1 MVRGFLKRSPV
12 QIVCNVR
19 IASYGFD
26 LPILSC
32 LIDAAPT
39 DSIPNHVQKFGRVL
53 RPDPA
58 PVGPREY
65 QDTIMDRLACAL
77 EACRNPIVVSPT
89 GSGKSWTVAQVAKRA
104 VANGFRVGY
113 LVDRRALVHDLTNR
127 LTAAGLHFGVVM
139 AGHPMWDPSA
149 PVQIGSIDTLY
160 SRGHVMDVDCII
172 IDEAR
177 KSLSPKWEEVINAHP
192 GVRLIGL
199 DATPI
204 PGLTKWFDEMVEGP
218 NVGDLTRQ
226 GFLVPYRV
234 LVPDQ
239 PDTTGTDFQPGKL
252 AVVMSERKIVGNVVR
267 TWLQKGADR
276 RTILFAPNRECSE
289 AYAAEFRAAGVEA
302 IHVDQDTPDAIRE
315 NVWAAMRKGAAP
327 KKDALILDHAGN
339 CTRLN
344 LTPSDILGWNL
355 ESATPKRV
363 SDDDASLAIRY
374 CAQCF
379 RAFYSRA
386 GQCPECGHAVPKTLT
401 QIKTVEGELVEF
413 KKKQREAGIERLA
426 GDEALKLKY
435 FRWLDQAA
443 AKKWKPN
450 AAKMRFNQETGKWPV
465 KAWGEEWEKRQQAA
479 Q

>member
-1 MVRGFLKRSPV
+1 M

-32 LIDAAPT
+32 MIDAAPT
-39 DSIPNHVQKFGRVL
+39 ESIPNHVQKFGRVA

-65 QDTIMDRLACAL
+65 QNIIMDRLVAAL
-77 EACRNPIVVSPT
+77 EAGRNPIVVAPT

-113 LVDRRALVHDLTNR
+113 LVDRRPLVHDLVKR
-127 LTAAGLHFGVVM
+127 LTAAGLQFGVVM

-160 SRGHVMDVDCII
+160 RRGHVMDVDCII

-177 KSLSPKWEEVINAHP
+177 KSLSPKWEEVLNAHP

-218 NVGDLTRQ
+218 NFAELQRQ

-267 TWLQKGADR
+267 TWLEKARVPGYESEYR

-289 AYAAEFRAAGVEA
+289 AYAAEFRSAGIQAV
-302 IHVDQDTPDAIRE
+302 HVDQDTPDDERE
-315 NVWAAMRKGAAP
+315 RIWAAVRHGAAP
-327 KKDALILDHAGN
+327 KKDALVLDHAGN

-355 ESATPKRV
+355 ESGTPKRI
-363 SDDDASLAIRY
+363 SDDNPALGIRY
-374 CAQCF
+374 CAQCYC
-379 RAFYSRA
+379 AFYSRL
-386 GQCPECGHAVPKTLT
+386 GKCPDCGHLVSKTLN
-401 QIKTVEGELVEF
+401 QIKKAEGELVEF
-413 KKKQREAGIERLA
+413 KRREREAGIQRLA
-426 GDEALKLKY
+426 GDEVLKLKY
-435 FRWLDQAA
+435 FRWLDIAA

-450 AAKMRFNQETGKWPV
+450 AAKMRFNMETGKWPV
-465 KAWGEEWEKRQQAA
+465 KAWGEEWEQRQQAA

>member
-1 MVRGFLKRSPV
+1 V

-65 QDTIMDRLACAL
+65 QNIIMDRLAVAL
-77 EACRNPIVVSPT
+77 EAGRNPIVVAPT
-89 GSGKSWTVAQVAKRA
+89 GSGKSWTVAQVARRA
-104 VANGFRVGY
+104 IENGFRVGY
-113 LVDRRALVHDLTNR
+113 LVDRRALIHDLANR
-127 LTAAGLHFGVVM
+127 IAAAGLRYGVVM
-139 AGHPMWDPSA
+139 AGHKRYDPSA
-149 PVQIGSIDTLY
+149 PVQIGSIDTLH
-160 SRGHVMDVDCII
+160 RRQHAMDVDCII

-177 KSLSPKWEEVINAHP
+177 KSLSPKWEEVLNAHP

-218 NVGDLTRQ
+218 NVGELKRQ
-226 GFLVPYRV
+226 GFLVPYTV

-239 PDTTGTDFQPGKL
+239 PNTAGTDFQPGKL
-252 AVVMSERKIVGNVVR
+252 AAVMSERAIVGNVVR
-267 TWLQKGADR
+267 TWLEKGSDR

-289 AYAAEFRAAGVEA
+289 AYAAEFRAAGVQA
-302 IHVDQDTPDAIRE
+302 IHVDQDTPDEERE
-315 NVWAAMRKGAAP
+315 RVWAAMRKGAAP

-355 ESATPKRV
+355 EDGTPKRI
-363 SDDDASLAIRY
+363 SDDNPALGIRY
-374 CAQCF
+374 CGQCLC
-379 RAFYSRA
+379 AFYSRL
-386 GQCPECGHAVPKTLT
+386 GKCPECGFVVSKTVA
-401 QIKTVEGELVEF
+401 QIKKAEGELVEF
-413 KKKQREAGIERLA
+413 KRKQREDGIQRLA
-426 GDEALKLKY
+426 ADEVLKLKY
-435 FRWLDQAA
+435 FRWLDLAA

-450 AAKMRFNQETGKWPV
+450 AAKMRFNLETGKWPV
-465 KAWGEEWEKRQQAA
+465 KAWGDEWERQQQAA